1 MGTLYS
7 GEAPA
12 MLGATSMGRRMSTLP
27 SLLPKFLGVATCC
40 LWCLRTLIQTAWT
53 GYVAW
58 RLFLVC
64 ISECTLLTRR
74 GEELLCT
81 EEDSKL
87 RRVEERK
94 SLVRRAGLVSNGPLS
109 WHLTTCRASGYPMQ
123 QMRQLWA
130 GSRGA
135 KSQETQSWRSLQRGK
150 CCHVASMSVMAWCM
164 LCRLLQRRCGG
175 TCFIP
180 FPGICEHEGTEL
192 ISVESILSL

>member
-1 MGTLYS
+1 MVPQDSHSDGLDRLCGLAS
-7 GEAPA
+7 F
-12 MLGATSMGRRMSTLP
+12 S
-27 SLLPKFLGVATCC
+27 C
-40 LWCLRTLIQTAWT
+40 LHFRAYPVDSQ
-53 GYVAW
+53 
-58 RLFLVC
+58 R
-64 ISECTLLTRR
+64 
-74 GEELLCT
+74 EELLCT

-94 SLVRRAGLVSNGPLS
+94 SPVRRAGLVSNGPLS

-130 GSRGA
+130 RSRGA

-192 ISVESILSL
+192 ISVESNLSL